1 MDTLSLFQII
11 WFVLWSVLWAVYFML
26 DGFVLGTGF
35 MAGFLAKNDTEKRVL
50 INSVGPIWDGN
61 EVWLV
66 TAGGATFAAFPT
78 TYALMFSNLYS
89 ALILLLFALIV
100 RGVSFE
106 FRGKIDS
113 NAWRSSWDTAIII
126 SSFLPAL
133 LFGVAFGNIFKGI
146 PMTNNFTTFNFSYD
160 GSLIGLL
167 NPYGLLTGVLFVL
180 LFAVHGSL
188 YAAIKTTGDLSKRGA
203 EIANKLWLPL
213 LVVAVAFLGYT
224 YPATKLYDNYLKAP
238 VLLIVPLIAVVSL
251 LLIKVFIAKG
261 SCHKAFLFSCF
272 TIVFVVF
279 TGVAGLFPNLI
290 PSSIDPLSNL
300 TIFNSSSSLLT
311 LKIMTGVVAVFLPI
325 VIAYK
330 IWVYRLFRA
339 PVTNEDVLGNSESY

>member
-1 MDTLSLFQII
+1 
-11 WFVLWSVLWAVYFML
+11 ML

-35 MAGFLAKNDTEKRVL
+35 MSGFLAKTDTEKRVL
-50 INSVGPIWDGN
+50 INTVGPVWDGN

-78 TYALMFSNLYS
+78 TYALMFSNLYT
-89 ALILLLFALIV
+89 ALLLLLFALIV

-113 NAWRSSWDTAIII
+113 PAWKSGWDTAISV

-146 PMTNNFTTFNFSYD
+146 PMRNDFSTANFAYD
-160 GSLIGLL
+160 GSLLTLL

-188 YAAIKTTGDLSKRGA
+188 YAAIKTTGELSLRAGA
-203 EIANKLWLPL
+203 MANRLWLPL

-224 YPATKLYDNYLKAP
+224 YPATRLYSNYLAMP
-238 VLLIVPLIAVVSL
+238 ALLIIPVVAVVSL
-251 LLIKVFIAKG
+251 VLVKVFAAKDAYG
-261 SCHKAFLFSCF
+261 TAFVFSCL
-272 TIVFVVF
+272 TIVFVCF
-279 TGVAGLFPNLI
+279 TGVTGLFPNLI
-290 PSSIDPLSNL
+290 PSSIDPASNL
-300 TIFNSSSSLLT
+300 TIYNSSSSLYT
-311 LKIMTGVVAVFLPI
+311 LKIMTVVALIFVPI

-330 IWVYRLFRA
+330 IWVYRIFRA
-339 PVTNEDVLGNSESY
+339 RVTSEDVLGDSEAY